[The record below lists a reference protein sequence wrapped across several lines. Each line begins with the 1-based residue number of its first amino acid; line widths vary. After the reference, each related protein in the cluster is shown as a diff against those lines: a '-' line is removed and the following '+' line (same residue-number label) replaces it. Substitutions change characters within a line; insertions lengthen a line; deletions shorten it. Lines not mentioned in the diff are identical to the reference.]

1 MSKGASRVGQD
12 KAEGIILGPGADRVF
27 VEGKKWSL
35 DQDEVTPH
43 SPSHGPNPPVRM
55 IASSTR
61 VVVQGKK
68 PVREGDKATCDHV
81 ATGSNRVFAG

>member
-12 KAEGIILGPGADRVF
+12 RAEGIILGPGADRVF

-35 DQDEVTPH
+35 DQDEVASHSH
-43 SPSHGPNPPVRM
+43 SPPPTIRM

-68 PVREGDKATCDHV
+68 PVREGDKATCDHI